1 MFFLGYIRLPLPP
14 FSNTAGFLPVPRVAL
29 LGGQLYFLIHHLF
42 INLTG
47 KWPLL
52 IDETGNV
59 GTFLKY
65 GDTIIIDAVGKGALE
80 PEM

>member
-1 MFFLGYIRLPLPP
+1 M
-14 FSNTAGFLPVPRVAL
+14 AL